1 MKTKVLM
8 VCLGNICRSPMAE
21 GLLRDKVDLEKVT
34 VDSAGTGDYHI
45 GNPPDERMIATA
57 KNHNVDITN
66 LQARQFTSEDFDRFD
81 HIFVMD
87 ISNYQNVIK
96 LARSAEDKEKVE
108 LILNRIKPG
117 QDQEVPDPYR
127 GGDEGFE
134 HVYDLLNQ
142 STDAIVKE
150 LN

>member
-117 QDQEVPDPYR
+117 QDQEVPDPYH